1 MRFDTHL
8 YPGYEIPI
16 YYDSLLGKL
25 ITWGASRMEAIH
37 AMERAL
43 LELQIEPVRTT
54 TPFLLDVI
62 RHNDFM
68 SGKYRLDLVENILGS
83 MESQADVF

>member
-1 MRFDTHL
+1 M
-8 YPGYEIPI
+8 PEPI

-25 ITWGASRMEAIH
+25 ITWGGNRLDAIRT
-37 AMERAL
+37 MNRAL
-43 LELQIEPVRTT
+43 GELMIEPVKTT

-62 RHNDFM
+62 RHGDFR

-83 MESQADVF
+83 MEDQEDEI